1 VCSIGVASRSRWSAA
16 ICSGNSARSCAQASR
31 SRKGHSAGRAAAPR
45 AVAAPTPASSPRRGP
60 GSAIHP
66 GVRPIRHAP
75 GSRRTW
81 SRFRPAQIRGTFLHG
96 VCAPRAPRVNA
107 STSGAPAAR
116 MRGARGDFLCAWCA
130 FLPRKNAPPT
140 RPCPT
145 RRSAGSSPATSPGE
159 GR

>member
-96 VCAPRAPRVNA
+96 VRTTRTTRQREHVGRA
-107 STSGAPAAR
+107 
-116 MRGARGDFLCAWCA
+116 RGADAWCA
-130 FLPRKNAPPT
+130 WRFAVRVV
-140 RPCPT
+140 RI
-145 RRSAGSSPATSPGE
+145 SPS
-159 GR
+159 